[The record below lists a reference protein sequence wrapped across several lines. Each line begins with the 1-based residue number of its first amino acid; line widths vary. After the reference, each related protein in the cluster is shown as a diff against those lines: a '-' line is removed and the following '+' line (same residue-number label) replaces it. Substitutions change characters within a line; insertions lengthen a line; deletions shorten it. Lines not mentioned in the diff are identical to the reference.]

1 MLYVHQQNIIN
12 KSQVVDNILKIA
24 VQKLQVL
31 QKIAQ

>member
-12 KSQVVDNILKIA
+12 KSQVEDNILKIA